1 LVKKLIC
8 CLFID
13 LKKAFDFVN
22 HIKLYGKLNTVN
34 ILGDAKDLLVDYLSE
49 REQYVEIVKSP
60 LFTVKCVTPQGSIF
74 GAKMILIYIIDIF
87 GIQFRGIL
95 QLFADDTVLELRESM
110 FHDLHL
116 LL

>member
-1 LVKKLIC
+1 MQTFNVNSLKHFFFNIFKLLVKKLIC

-22 HIKLYGKLNTVN
+22 HIKLYRNNTVN

-60 LFTVKCVTPQGSIF
+60 LLTVKCVTPQGSIF

-87 GIQFRGIL
+87 GI
-95 QLFADDTVLELRESM
+95 
-110 FHDLHL
+110 
-116 LL
+116 